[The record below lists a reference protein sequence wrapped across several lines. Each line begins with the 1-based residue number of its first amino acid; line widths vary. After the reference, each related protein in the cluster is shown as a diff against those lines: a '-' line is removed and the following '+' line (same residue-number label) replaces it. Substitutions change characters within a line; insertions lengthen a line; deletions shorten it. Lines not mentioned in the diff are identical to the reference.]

1 MELSRD
7 LKNLISASLVNKT
20 ISSKEKEILTKRAV
34 AEGIDKDEFWLYL
47 DSMVYSQKENKS
59 SSSEG
64 ILSKVIYHRK
74 SGVKQEV
81 VQPGILE
88 VFGGGPKEY
97 QEVPVN
103 ELKIRLWHVLFSGIL
118 ILSLTLTGIYWPY
131 ALTVD
136 EALNAYD
143 FEAAREAAADEWC
156 NNDWKTQGNPSGI
169 RCPRTVEYVKIIT
182 QEVMYMTDNNQFAK
196 AASSIQELNALEF
209 FDSLNI
215 QGKIKNNLNDT
226 KDDLYLTLL
235 IKGIHSEQ
243 LSEEKIKIYLSLMTD
258 EDKKE
263 IVKNLLK

>member
-1 MELSRD
+1 MELSKD
-7 LKNLISASLVNKT
+7 LENLISAALVDKKIT
-20 ISSKEKEILTKRAV
+20 SKDKEILTKKAV

-47 DSMVYSQKENKS
+47 DSIVYSLKEDKS
-59 SSSEG
+59 SSSES
-64 ILSKVIYHRK
+64 ILGKVVYHRK
-74 SGVKQEV
+74 AGFKDQIVH
-81 VQPGILE
+81 PGLTK
-88 VFGGGPKEY
+88 VFDGGPVKY
-97 QEVPVN
+97 QKVPVN

-156 NNDWKTQGNPSGI
+156 NNDWKTVGNPSGI

-182 QEVMYMTDNNQFAK
+182 QEVMYMTDNNQFGK

-209 FDSLNI
+209 FDSLYI
-215 QGKIKNNLNDT
+215 RGKIKSNLNDT

-235 IKGIHSEQ
+235 IKGIHSKQ
-243 LSEEKIKIYLSLMTD
+243 LPEDKIKIYLSLMTD
-258 EDKKE
+258 DDKKKK
-263 IVKNLLK
+263 VKKLLK